1 MKKNTLII
9 ASAII
14 AAAFALCSCK
24 DDDNSEFINSIYGS
38 SIQVTDA
45 SLYFEAVGGKGSV
58 DFESSSAVTAT
69 TESPWCHLTVSGN
82 RVDITVDETVAI
94 ESRNARIVLKN
105 AQDSVIVAAIQKGL
119 SMDIQ
124 IPNLLTV
131 NDQDTLLS
139 YLAKSNVSIHVSS
152 NADWLNAEASGDSLR
167 ISVASNPSGK
177 PRSGW
182 VYCTC
187 GKQKDSV
194 MILQFSPSTFF
205 PGDYTLTGRKL
216 MGTNIDEPMEVS
228 ANIEYIGKGN
238 EIIGIKSEGHTIPVE
253 KFLLTLKDVKQ
264 GKFQFDIQA
273 LLYYSPDGGWISF
286 VGNRQVENNVTLK
299 LKGKTYYMYSD
310 FFASARRKSR
320 TTFMGAMP
328 MPKFGNFGFY
338 VAPIGF
344 DESGR
349 LCLQFENSKLQQAL
363 GGTVDI
369 DGWCASFWSSKSA
382 FVSSTFYTV
391 YTSIVDIKLTKTSE

>member
-24 DDDNSEFINSIYGS
+24 DDDNSEFINSLYGS

-105 AQDSVIVAAIQKGL
+105 AQDSVIVAAIQQGL
-119 SMDIQ
+119 SVDIQ
-124 IPNLLTV
+124 LPKILTV

-139 YLAKSNVSIHVSS
+139 FLAKSNVSIHVSS
-152 NADWLNAEASGDSLR
+152 NADWLNPDVSGDSLR

-177 PRSGW
+177 PRRGW

-194 MILQFSPSTFF
+194 MILQFSPSKFF

-216 MGTNIDEPMEVS
+216 LGSNIDEPIELS
-228 ANIEYIGKGN
+228 ASIEYVGSGD
-238 EIIGIKSEGHTIPVE
+238 EDFGIKSNHNTLPVE
-253 KFLLTLKDVKQ
+253 KFRLTLKDVKQ
-264 GKFQFDIQA
+264 GKYQFDIQT

-286 VGNRQVENNVTLK
+286 VGNRQVENQVSIK
-299 LKGKTYYMYSD
+299 LKSKTYYMYSD
-310 FFASARRKSR
+310 FFASSRRKSR